1 MKLMRH
7 LHVVV
12 SLVVLAVALSACQ
25 QLGMAEPQTFG
36 QNLLYGYA
44 TNASVRESTAKAL
57 EAKTIGKADAQKVLD
72 TTNISRS
79 ALDTARAAGCP
90 AMKDPGAK
98 GTAPA
103 CLAELPKTAVDQ
115 LNFALG
121 LANQALTLLQAYGV
135 SVSK

>member
-1 MKLMRH
+1 MKLMRS

-12 SLVVLAVALSACQ
+12 ALITLAAALSACQ
-25 QLGMAEPQTFG
+25 QLGITQPQSFG
-36 QNLLYGYA
+36 QSLLYGYA
-44 TNASVRESTAKAL
+44 TNASVRESAAKAL
-57 EAKTIGKADAQKVLD
+57 EAKTISKADAQRVLE

-90 AMKDPGAK
+90 AMKDTSAK
-98 GTAPA
+98 AGAPA
-103 CLAELPKTAVDQ
+103 CLSDLPKTAVDQ